1 MKKIIMPLLV
11 LLLFSVLL
19 VAEALNNDSI
29 RNYLLER
36 LSSSGTATF
45 GVRTVT
51 YNGPYGPRNAGVI
64 WVTDSNNQFVK
75 TIKVWASNYRYTLR
89 RWIASSNQNTTGA
102 ITSASLNSHQLHNV
116 SWDGRNSQNTEVPDG
131 TYKFNIEF
139 TEHNATASNM
149 GKYKQVSFVKGTEP
163 VDLVI
168 PNETYF
174 RDMSLTWTPII
185 TNGTISGRVL
195 STGGT
200 PISGAVVTAGNQT
213 DISSLSG
220 EYTLSLVPGIYTL
233 ICSATGYISQNLD
246 NVNVIAGQTSPLD
259 ITLGSVSNEDPNNS
273 PAALFLSSP
282 YPNPTRTY
290 CKVNFRVKPAQPYEL
305 SVYNSRGQIM
315 RRVSGVSSDTS
326 LMELSWDG
334 KDSHR
339 QICPSGLYFI
349 KLRSGEEQV
358 IRRLTLSR

>member
-1 MKKIIMPLLV
+1 MPLIV

-29 RNYLLER
+29 RSFLLER

-116 SWDGRNSQNTEVPDG
+116 SWDGRNSQNTEMPDG

-174 RDMSLTWTPII
+174 RDFSLTWTPII

-195 STGGT
+195 GAGGA
-200 PISGAVVTAGNQT
+200 PLSGAVVSAGNQT
-213 DISSLSG
+213 DISSLAG
-220 EYTLSLVPGIYTL
+220 EYTLSLAPGIYTV
-233 ICSATGYISQNLD
+233 ICSATGYSSQTLE
-246 NVNVIAGQTSPLD
+246 NVSVLAGQTSPLD
-259 ITLGSVSNEDPNNS
+259 FSLASVSNDDPNSS

-282 YPNPTRTY
+282 YPNPARTY
-290 CKVNFRVKPAQPYEL
+290 CKVNFRVKSAQPYEL
-305 SVYNSRGQIM
+305 SIFNSRGQIVQS
-315 RRVSGVSSDTS
+315 VSGVSTDAK
-326 LMELSWDG
+326 LLELSWDG
-334 KDSHR
+334 RDSHG
-339 QICPSGLYFI
+339 QSCPSGLYII
-349 KLRSGEEQV
+349 KLRSGGEQV
-358 IRRLTLSR
+358 IRRLSLSR